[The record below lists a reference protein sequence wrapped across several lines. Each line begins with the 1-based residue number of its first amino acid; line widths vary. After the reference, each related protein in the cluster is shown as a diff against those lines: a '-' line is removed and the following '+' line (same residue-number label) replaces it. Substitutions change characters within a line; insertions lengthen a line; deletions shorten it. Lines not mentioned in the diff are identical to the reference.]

1 MEQLEHES
9 NPNAFKRLLS
19 QYPDVVEK
27 LQQITN
33 GELRPGRRSR
43 SEFINDLT
51 DIWFQRKGFE
61 HIFCGE
67 IYNQN
72 DIGGLHFYG
81 RYLQLQQQG
90 IGGRLPNNTR
100 RQEVVPGI
108 IYTMGVVIKQKHRTV
123 TDVIKGYGYL
133 SNSLEI
139 LLDVTQIHK
148 LQGNSEGACIYQVRD
163 RDTGQTFPAVFVRR
177 EQAIITFYPDATPK
191 GRQCKTNSKNMILE
205 TEMLLLRE
213 FVKSDIQ
220 EVLTYQSDPLYLRYY
235 PWTQRTEKDV
245 RDFIETFIIQQSHQP
260 RTKFQLAII
269 LKTENRLIGNC
280 GIRINDIQQKEANIG
295 YELNSQYWRNGYAT
309 EAAKNYFAT
318 WLSRITNAQNLVL
331 VYY

>member
-1 MEQLEHES
+1 MLKLLTILLFLLPLALS
-9 NPNAFKRLLS
+9 NPVKAQSQNTKLLPFFDNVNNPVPVGFPRGQNLDISPPAPKLNSFDLAVLRTCGTIGTRVKPERFKQLLS

-27 LQQITN
+27 LQQVTG
-33 GELRPGRRSR
+33 GELRLGRRSQ

-51 DIWFQRKGFE
+51 DIWFKRKGFE

-108 IYTMGVVIKQKHRTV
+108 IYTMGVVIKQKNSTV
-123 TDVIKGYGYL
+123 TDVIKGYSYL
-133 SNSLEI
+133 SNALEI

-148 LQGNSEGACIYQVRD
+148 LQENFEGACIYQVRD

-191 GRQCKTNSKNMILE
+191 GRQCKTNSK
-205 TEMLLLRE
+205 
-213 FVKSDIQ
+213 
-220 EVLTYQSDPLYLRYY
+220 
-235 PWTQRTEKDV
+235 
-245 RDFIETFIIQQSHQP
+245 
-260 RTKFQLAII
+260 
-269 LKTENRLIGNC
+269 
-280 GIRINDIQQKEANIG
+280 IR
-295 YELNSQYWRNGYAT
+295 S
-309 EAAKNYFAT
+309 
-318 WLSRITNAQNLVL
+318 
-331 VYY
+331 